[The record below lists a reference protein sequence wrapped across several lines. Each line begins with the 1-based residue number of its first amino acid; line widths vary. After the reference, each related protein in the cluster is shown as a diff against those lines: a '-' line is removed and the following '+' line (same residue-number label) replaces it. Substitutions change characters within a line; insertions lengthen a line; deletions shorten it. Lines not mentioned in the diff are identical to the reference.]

1 MVILESEN
9 AARIWFV
16 ILSGMIP
23 SPKPRPVVVELLS
36 DLSVVLAALSTTA
49 DYWRPGVCF
58 LTWYDDVSSGSP
70 HMVTRLQ
77 HETPNHLP
85 HVAKL
90 HFTLF
95 YTSGE
100 REQNLSTDFYS
111 IKCRSVKI
119 YKKDRIGVLVYWYLV
134 SVYWLKSYVQFEVS
148 SFLR

>member
-58 LTWYDDVSSGSP
+58 LTWYDDVSSGVSSHGDATP
-70 HMVTRLQ
+70 TR
-77 HETPNHLP
+77 NS
-85 HVAKL
+85 KS
-90 HFTLF
+90 FTSRSKTLLF
-95 YTSGE
+95 FLRQEKESK
-100 REQNLSTDFYS
+100 NLSIDF
-111 IKCRSVKI
+111 
-119 YKKDRIGVLVYWYLV
+119 
-134 SVYWLKSYVQFEVS
+134 
-148 SFLR
+148 

>member
-70 HMVTRLQ
+70 HMVTWLQ

-85 HVAKL
+85 YVVKL
-90 HFTLF
+90 HLTLF
-95 YTSGE
+95 SASRE
-100 REQNLSTDFYS
+100 REQKLEYRFLH
-111 IKCRSVKI
+111 
-119 YKKDRIGVLVYWYLV
+119 YKMYIGENYG
-134 SVYWLKSYVQFEVS
+134 
-148 SFLR
+148 